1 MSSKT
6 MLKIGHSLANRTK
19 RHKYEAKVVGVG
31 GKWKS
36 GWPEDWRARFMWELL
51 LCRHMGL

>member
-19 RHKYEAKVVGVG
+19 RHKYEAKVGGGLG

-36 GWPEDWRARFMWELL
+36 GWPEDWRARFVWELL
-51 LCRHMGL
+51 